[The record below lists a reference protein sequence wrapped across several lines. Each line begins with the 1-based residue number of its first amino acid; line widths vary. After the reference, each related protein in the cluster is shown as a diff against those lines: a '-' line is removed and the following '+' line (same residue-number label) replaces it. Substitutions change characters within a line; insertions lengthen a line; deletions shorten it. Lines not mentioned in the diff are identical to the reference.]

1 MYRATVFIISKRKE
15 LAIKYK
21 KLIETLNQDVCIALN
36 LSDAFA
42 QIQRLEPELIII
54 SDTIEEKLSDFCKQI
69 RVLTFNSRPTIVAVS
84 KSSELEDKLETLESG
99 ADDFLSESMPP
110 KEFRARIKAHLR
122 RYIENT
128 LHPSTLFVDE
138 KLTVKAVKKSLG
150 KKLSAVLI
158 DISGINFYKEIY
170 GEIAYEKVL
179 QTMSA
184 ILNSTL
190 NTEDFVGHY
199 SKKELLVL
207 TSPEKAEKVSSFLA
221 FAFDNVKERFY
232 SDFDFKNGFVMY
244 SSSTKAENK
253 IPLMKLS
260 IGVISLERHFENYKQ
275 AMNALY
281 DLIKLCKDAKDSCF
295 MIDRPKLFGKTE
307 PQKPKNKVLIL
318 ENDEALSC
326 LLQTT
331 CEISGLE
338 VCVSKECAKN
348 FIPDLVVVDY
358 GEGEGLEICREIRST
373 YKGKIIFTSSVYKKK
388 EILASGAD
396 LYLPKPYDI
405 KVMRMW
411 INKFLK

>member
-128 LHPSTLFVDE
+128 LHPSTLFVDQ

-207 TSPEKAEKVSSFLA
+207 TSPEKAEKVSSFLT
-221 FAFDNVKERFY
+221 FAFDNVK
-232 SDFDFKNGFVMY
+232 
-244 SSSTKAENK
+244 
-253 IPLMKLS
+253 
-260 IGVISLERHFENYKQ
+260 
-275 AMNALY
+275 
-281 DLIKLCKDAKDSCF
+281 
-295 MIDRPKLFGKTE
+295 
-307 PQKPKNKVLIL
+307 
-318 ENDEALSC
+318 
-326 LLQTT
+326 
-331 CEISGLE
+331 
-338 VCVSKECAKN
+338 
-348 FIPDLVVVDY
+348 
-358 GEGEGLEICREIRST
+358 
-373 YKGKIIFTSSVYKKK
+373 
-388 EILASGAD
+388 
-396 LYLPKPYDI
+396 
-405 KVMRMW
+405 
-411 INKFLK
+411 